1 MMTHQKI
8 IVVFGIADL
17 IITGSFGKKCATHL
31 VSLIKVEGLFAPYI
45 VVIFDIV
52 NSETL
57 VQRYTYLKPSLDE
70 INHFS

>member
-1 MMTHQKI
+1 LLHYPFEGI
-8 IVVFGIADL
+8 FGIADHGIL
-17 IITGSFGKKCATHL
+17 REKFSPHL
-31 VSLIKVEGLFAPYI
+31 VSLIKVQGLFSPYI